1 MSFHMVVPWIGVP
14 IPKTQVSWP
23 NAIKEALFL
32 HFLCPSVKNSNGRQS
47 DNFGPRR
54 SAYGPSESLCPKFSK
69 THLRKVSI
77 FKMWVLHP
85 SKVRWSR
92 FVSLK
97 NAVFSELFW
106 RKSFFDPLQPSIPPP
121 MIYINGKLCMSAF
134 RTYPNQQAIR
144 ILLTVGD
151 RNLPMYWDLVVIK
164 VRSVDKNCLHM
175 EICQPNKNCLFWS
188 QSVKNVTK
196 LR

>member
-23 NAIKEALFL
+23 NTIKEALFL

-77 FKMWVLHP
+77 VKIMGATPLQSQVIQICVPQKRCL
-85 SKVRWSR
+85 S
-92 FVSLK
+92 
-97 NAVFSELFW
+97 AVFLEKILFLTHFEQIFPPWYTLYIIHQRKDVHLSVPHVLYPHNRVFWTSKPSEFW
-106 RKSFFDPLQPSIPPP
+106 
-121 MIYINGKLCMSAF
+121 
-134 RTYPNQQAIR
+134 
-144 ILLTVGD
+144 
-151 RNLPMYWDLVVIK
+151 
-164 VRSVDKNCLHM
+164 
-175 EICQPNKNCLFWS
+175 
-188 QSVKNVTK
+188 
-196 LR
+196 